1 MEGRPNTKKGIV
13 YSELKQQIINNQI
26 PGDKPLTVKALCSQ
40 YDVSRTTIREVL
52 EMLISEGFLMQMR
65 GAGYF
70 VKLIDYQDMVE
81 IYELREV
88 LEVLAVKL
96 FVERLN
102 PERKGHFKEYVR
114 LQEKA
119 YWKDDHENF
128 MRLDMKIHALI
139 AEGARNRKLEN
150 ALKSI
155 YSQIQLMAAAAQDD
169 AVVRK
174 MASQSHSMLL
184 ENIERHDVQGA
195 QKVMQQHVAEVR
207 DYHKSRY
214 YLYTK

>member
-1 MEGRPNTKKGIV
+1 
-13 YSELKQQIINNQI
+13 
-26 PGDKPLTVKALCSQ
+26 
-40 YDVSRTTIREVL
+40 
-52 EMLISEGFLMQMR
+52 
-65 GAGYF
+65 
-70 VKLIDYQDMVE
+70 
-81 IYELREV
+81 
-88 LEVLAVKL
+88 
-96 FVERLN
+96 
-102 PERKGHFKEYVR
+102 
-114 LQEKA
+114 
-119 YWKDDHENF
+119 
-128 MRLDMKIHALI
+128 MKIHALI